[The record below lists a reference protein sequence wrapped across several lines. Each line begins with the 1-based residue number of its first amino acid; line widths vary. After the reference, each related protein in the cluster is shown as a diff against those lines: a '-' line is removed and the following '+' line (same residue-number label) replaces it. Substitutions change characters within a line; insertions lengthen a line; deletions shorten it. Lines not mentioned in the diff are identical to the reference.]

1 MRTCAWID
9 ARRVDEIL
17 ILQAE
22 VLKTLAHPRRLEI
35 LHRLAEGPVEVGRLA
50 DELGLSQPNVSQ
62 HLAVLRGAGV
72 VDAERTGREVRY
84 RLSDPDVMR
93 ACGLMRG
100 VLERRLSRLAQLSQR
115 AAADPASA
123 EVVGAR
129 R

>member
-1 MRTCAWID
+1 MRTCAWMD
-9 ARRVDEIL
+9 ARPVDEIL

-22 VLKTLAHPRRLEI
+22 VLKTLAHPRRMEI

-50 DELGLSQPNVSQ
+50 EELGLSQPNVSQ
-62 HLAVLRGAGV
+62 HLAVLRSAGV

-123 EVVGAR
+123 VVVGAR